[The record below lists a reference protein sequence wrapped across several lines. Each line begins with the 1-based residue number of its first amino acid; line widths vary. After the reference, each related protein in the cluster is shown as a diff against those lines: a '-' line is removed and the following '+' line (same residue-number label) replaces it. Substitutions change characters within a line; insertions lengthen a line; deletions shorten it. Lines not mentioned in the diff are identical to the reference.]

1 MRIISGKFRSTKL
14 FIPLDKETRP
24 LRDLTKESIFNT
36 LLHSKKLP
44 FKFKNT
50 NILDLYAGTGSFGL
64 ECLSRNAN
72 KVTFVENNK
81 NALRILKKKIY
92 KLSIEKKTSVNEY
105 SVLNYLSKVD
115 SFNHK
120 EDLIFLDPPYNEKN
134 IFGLINNII
143 KANIITKNGIIIIH
157 RNKKSKDDYPNI
169 FKILDVKKHGIS
181 KIIFGKLSF

>member
-24 LRDLTKESIFNT
+24 LKDLTKESIFNT

-64 ECLSRNAN
+64 ECLSRDAN
-72 KVTFVENNK
+72 KVIFVENNK
-81 NALRILKKKIY
+81 NALKILKKNIY
-92 KLSIEKKTSVNEY
+92 KLNIEKKTSVNEY
-105 SVLNYLSKVD
+105 SVFKYLSEID
-115 SFNHK
+115 NFGYRM
-120 EDLIFLDPPYNEKN
+120 DLIFLDPPYKEKN

-143 KANIITKNGIIIIH
+143 KANIIKKNGIIIIH
-157 RNKKSKDDYPNI
+157 RNKKSKDNYPNN
-169 FKILDVKKHGIS
+169 FKILDVKKYGIS
-181 KIIFGKLSF
+181 KIIFGNLAF